1 MSDSFIYFTFV
12 TKSVIE
18 MFQLQR
24 WISNMSSDILKLCV
38 MQVVKIFKT

>member
-1 MSDSFIYFTFV
+1 MFV
-12 TKSVIE
+12 TGSVVE

-38 MQVVKIFKT
+38 MQLVKIFKTQNDVSNF